1 MSPSRN
7 TVSSEQNGLPVN
19 KDYKT
24 SIRRF
29 MTIKRLYDVSTSYRR
44 LAGI

>member
-24 SIRRF
+24 SIRF
-29 MTIKRLYDVSTSYRR
+29 MTIKRLYDVATSYRR